1 VGGFRGS
8 YTDAPEAILTRQVAL
23 QVYEEKH
30 PAAQQETFFEA
41 ALAQQIPGHLGGDEA
56 VVRDATRGAEL
67 LASHHYKIDV
77 RVCLFYRR
85 GVVFAGLPRTRGF
98 DSPSAL
104 IFKLPRV
111 HADLR
116 KRVEG
121 DARIGVSMKASS
133 KGWFSFELRSE
144 GDLRDAL
151 FWLQHACEG
160 ARK

>member
-1 VGGFRGS
+1 MKKSTQPRSKKRSSKPRLRNKFPVISEEMKQWSAMLQGELSSWPAITTKSMFGF
-8 YTDAPEAILTRQVAL
+8 A
-23 QVYEEKH
+23 
-30 PAAQQETFFEA
+30 F
-41 ALAQQIPGHLGGDEA
+41 
-56 VVRDATRGAEL
+56 
-67 LASHHYKIDV
+67 
-77 RVCLFYRR
+77 FYRR